1 MKGHSLTSSTADVPE
16 PIRSNVVEQFHHIF
30 EPFVHFEIGR
40 EASGYVS
47 AKSKADHEC

>member
-1 MKGHSLTSSTADVPE
+1 MKGHSPIGSTTDVPK
-16 PIRSNVVEQFHHIF
+16 PIRSNVVEPFHHIF

-47 AKSKADHEC
+47 AKPKADHEC